1 MSLWIIVLVA
11 SLNSE
16 QYATSVLQ
24 KNPAAQLSS
33 PLIFKRDSDCQSY
46 LRKRYDTNEDGYTKD
61 ADWSK
66 ELIKISKNQIP
77 LKYLTNQ
84 NGPLVV
90 HQFWCSQ
97 LAGFDGI
104 Y

>member
-11 SLNSE
+11 SINSE

-46 LRKRYDTNEDGYTKD
+46 LRKRYDTNEDSYTKD

-66 ELIKISKNQIP
+66 ELIKISKNQIS

-84 NGPLVV
+84 NGPLVA

-97 LAGFDGI
+97 VAGFDGI

>member
-11 SLNSE
+11 SINSE

-46 LRKRYDTNEDGYTKD
+46 LRKRYDTNEDSYTKD

-66 ELIKISKNQIP
+66 ELIKISKNQIS
-77 LKYLTNQ
+77 L
-84 NGPLVV
+84 
-90 HQFWCSQ
+90 
-97 LAGFDGI
+97 
-104 Y
+104 